1 MWGFLSTRNTKQDRS
16 LTAYFMELKKTYEKL
31 NTLLPLNPD
40 VKFQQ
45 AQREHMAIMS
55 FLAGLSLE
63 FDTTK
68 SHILSSYEI
77 SLVEDTFS

>member
-16 LTAYFMELKKTYEKL
+16 LTTYFMELKKTDEKL

-45 AQREHMAIMS
+45 ARREHMAIMS
-55 FLAGLSLE
+55 FLARE

-68 SHILSSYEI
+68 SHNLSSYEI
-77 SLVEDTFS
+77 SSVEDTFS